1 MQIFFH
7 IGFPKAASTTLQ
19 KQLFANHPQLVNL
32 GLYPTSN
39 VGNDNFKFSGKEN
52 LNRINYLD
60 DQRISRLYKLLVQ
73 PNGLEFECETVK
85 SLWDQLRFHYS
96 NTDVCFDT
104 SSRIVLSHEAVT
116 SCRFAHPETK
126 EKLRRL
132 HDIFG
137 EIKII
142 LVIRNQV
149 EMLKSLYRDHPFDPR
164 TLEFRPRPVSFSEWL
179 DIDIKRGPLSL
190 CRSLY
195 FGKVSEEL
203 YNLFGKQNVL
213 VLPMEWLK
221 SDLNMFSTMI
231 SCFLDIDQDITYSL
245 LDKPPINTSVSALG
259 HYYRTVR
266 LNMLLLA
273 RCFPSLK
280 KLLLPLDS
288 ALFGFLKKIGPAS
301 DVALNEKQI
310 KLLHQ
315 MYADD
320 NLRLAKYTG
329 LDLKNL
335 SYFL

>member
-116 SCRFAHPETK
+116 SCRFAHPETI
-126 EKLRRL
+126 EKFRRL
-132 HDIFG
+132 RDVFG
-137 EIKII
+137 KVRII
-142 LVIRNQV
+142 LIVRNQLA
-149 EMLKSLYRDHPFDPR
+149 MLKSLYRDHPFDPR
-164 TLEFRPRPVSFSEWL
+164 TLECRRRPVSFSEWL
-179 DIDIKRGPLSL
+179 DIDIQRGALSL
-190 CRSLY
+190 SKSLY
-195 FGKVSEEL
+195 FGKVSKVL
-203 YNLFGKQNVL
+203 FNMFGKENVL
-213 VLPMEWLK
+213 VLPMEWLQ
-221 SDLNMFSTMI
+221 SDLRLFSQMI
-231 SCFLDIDQDITYSL
+231 SCFLDINQDITYSL
-245 LDKPPINTSVSALG
+245 LDKPPINTGVSAFGDHYRSIRSRLLPLLG
-259 HYYRTVR
+259 S
-266 LNMLLLA
+266 L
-273 RCFPSLK
+273 PSLK
-280 KLLLPLDS
+280 NLFLPLDT
-288 ALFGFLKKIGPAS
+288 ALYKYFKNIGPVS
-301 DVALNEKQI
+301 SLVLKDSQL
-310 KLLHQ
+310 KLLDK

-320 NLRLAKYTG
+320 NRRLSVYTG

-335 SYFL
+335 SYFS